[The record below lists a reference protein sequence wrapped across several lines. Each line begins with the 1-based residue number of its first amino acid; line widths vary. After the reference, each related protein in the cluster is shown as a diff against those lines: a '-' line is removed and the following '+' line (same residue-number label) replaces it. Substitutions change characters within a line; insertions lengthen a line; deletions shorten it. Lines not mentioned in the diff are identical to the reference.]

1 MSSTRLTTSC
11 YTLPVAGSTCLQVT
25 VKENTRSFRAVA
37 YDGPPNMQYCLQS
50 CYDLFGASSAPCAT
64 MDFESKVRP
73 FKGK

>member
-11 YTLPVAGSTCLQVT
+11 YTIPVAGTTCLQVT

-37 YDGPPNMQYCLQS
+37 YDGSPNMQYCLQS
-50 CYDLFGASSAPCAT
+50 CYNETSCAT